1 MFAYGQLSDLKDGR
15 LVIPIKRVEDKIEC
29 SSEDGAEKFLLEFD
43 DFDFDKT
50 VSERNEDNIIIDDSS
65 YDSSEEKEKLV
76 IENITSK
83 VIFKLNKANITYNRK
98 KDEEKLFWIEEEN
111 GKIKVIEK
119 IKIKR

>member
-50 VSERNEDNIIIDDSS
+50 VSERDE
-65 YDSSEEKEKLV
+65 
-76 IENITSK
+76 ENITSK